1 MYGRTKAFILLA
13 APFGVNRKVPFAGLA
28 ATRQGMSR
36 HMSSPTYDAVVV
48 GAGPNGLAAAI
59 TLRRA
64 GCSVLVLEGGAT
76 TGGGLRSRELTLPGF
91 VHDVCAAVH
100 PLGRASP
107 FFRSL
112 PLAQHG
118 VTWVEPD
125 AELAHP
131 LDNGRAVMLERS
143 LQLTGAGMGA
153 EGAVYA
159 SRMDWLVRH
168 WEPLMGMLLGPL
180 RWPRR
185 PLLLARFG
193 LAGMRSART
202 LAQRYFSAEEP
213 RALFAGLAAHA
224 VLPLEQRPT
233 AAFGLILALL
243 GHAVGWP
250 LVRGGSQRLADA
262 MTSYLESLG
271 GEIRTNAPVACVDE
285 LPESRVVLLDVA
297 PKQLLRLAG
306 HRLTTAYRRQLERY
320 RYGPGV
326 FKMDWAL
333 DAPIPWRAGECRR
346 AATVHLGGTLP
357 EIAAAERSAF
367 NGRRSERP
375 FVILAQPSLFDDTRA
390 PAGRHTAWAYCHVP
404 HGSTLD
410 MSDAIERQIER
421 FAPGFRERV
430 LARHVMA
437 PAALEQYNPNYVGG
451 DISGGVQD
459 LGQLFTR
466 PARRL
471 RPYATTDRRLYI
483 CSASTPPG
491 GGVHGMGGY
500 FAAQLALRQ
509 GLRHRTGRVCQHV
522 ES

>member
-1 MYGRTKAFILLA
+1 
-13 APFGVNRKVPFAGLA
+13 
-28 ATRQGMSR
+28 
-36 HMSSPTYDAVVV
+36 MSSPTYDVVVV
-48 GAGPNGLAAAI
+48 GSGPNGLAAAI

-64 GCSVLVLEGGAT
+64 GCSVLVLEAGETA
-76 TGGGLRSRELTLPGF
+76 GGGLRSRELTLPGF

-100 PLGRASP
+100 PLARASP

-112 PLAQHG
+112 PLAEHG
-118 VTWVEPD
+118 ANWVEPD

-143 LQLTGAGMGA
+143 LELTGAGLGA
-153 EGAVYA
+153 DGAAYA
-159 SRMDWLVRH
+159 SLMDGLVQH

-180 RWPRR
+180 RWPRH
-185 PLLLARFG
+185 PLLLTRFG
-193 LAGMRSART
+193 LAGMRSARSLT
-202 LAQRYFSAEEP
+202 RRYFVGAEP
-213 RALFAGLAAHA
+213 CALVGGLAAHA
-224 VLPLEQRPT
+224 VLPLERRPT

-262 MTSYLESLG
+262 MASYLESLG
-271 GEIRTNAPVACVDE
+271 GEIRTNARVACVDE
-285 LPESRVVLLDVA
+285 LPESRVVLLDVG
-297 PKQLLRLAG
+297 PRQLLRLAG
-306 HRLTTAYRRQLERY
+306 HRLTSAYRRQLERY

-333 DAPIPWRAGECRR
+333 AAPIPWRAGECRR
-346 AATVHLGGTLP
+346 AGTVHLGGSLD
-357 EIAAAERSAF
+357 EIATAEQSTF
-367 NGRRSERP
+367 NGRHSERP

-410 MSDAIERQIER
+410 MSDTIERQIER

-430 LARHVMA
+430 LARHVMT

-459 LGQLFTR
+459 LRQLFARPTR
-466 PARRL
+466 PL
-471 RPYATTDRRLYI
+471 RPYATPDKRLYI

-509 GLRHRTGRVCQHV
+509 RL
-522 ES
+522 